1 MPQSGTGNVQ
11 TRVIQ
16 GSNIRIAQL
25 SPTGG
30 VLPGTMTYTFT
41 ANVTYTMGS
50 ASAWSTAPGKS
61 ASSKLLKG
69 KPGWK
74 AKFQPRCAECGRFA
88 VPSQK
93 MIGMLECERCRGPVS
108 RWSQ

>member
-1 MPQSGTGNVQ
+1 MPVPGTGNVQ
-11 TRVIQ
+11 TKVIQ
-16 GSNIRIAQL
+16 GSTIRIALL

-30 VLPGTMTYTFT
+30 VLPGTMTFT

-74 AKFQPRCAECGRFA
+74 AKLQPRFQPRCAECGRFA

-93 MIGMLECERCRGPVS
+93 MIGMLECERC
-108 RWSQ
+108 